1 MKNANDGAWAL
12 PIGAIVLSLRH
23 IGLSGYMQSE
33 CMALENE
40 FMSWQ
45 QMGGFAHQDE
55 ARRLTSTLQRV
66 LRLTE
71 SFSSMVVDSLYEPAT
86 LLGSALGVQEEK
98 AMGTYL
104 KEYEYGIFV
113 QDVIIILIDVCSL
126 LGIRDSKQCC
136 ISNIQAC
143 HLAAERSDAG
153 CKHAT
158 LASYLPR

>member
-1 MKNANDGAWAL
+1 MFGDVVTDVDESYIILLMMQGGSDYLKSANDGAWAL

-40 FMSWQ
+40 LMTWQ

-71 SFSSMVVDSLYEPAT
+71 SFSSMVVDSLYAPAT

-98 AMGTYL
+98 AMGTNLNLCRTYICNVSP
-104 KEYEYGIFV
+104 YF
-113 QDVIIILIDVCSL
+113 
-126 LGIRDSKQCC
+126 
-136 ISNIQAC
+136 
-143 HLAAERSDAG
+143 
-153 CKHAT
+153 
-158 LASYLPR
+158 